1 MKIQSLGMA
10 ALFTAV
16 GVSYIWWPFQG
27 FDVQDALVSSP
38 SAAFAVD
45 SIADSPI
52 DVRPPFNV
60 KIFRLL

>member
-16 GVSYIWWPFQG
+16 GVSYIWWPFQVPVG
-27 FDVQDALVSSP
+27 SICGRFDC
-38 SAAFAVD
+38 
-45 SIADSPI
+45 DSPI

>member
-45 SIADSPI
+45 SIATVPSMSVP
-52 DVRPPFNV
+52 
-60 KIFRLL
+60 LST